1 MIFISILVL
10 SHFSH
15 AWLFV
20 TLWTVACQAPL
31 SMMGLSRQEYWSGFP
46 CPPPGES
53 LWPRDQT
60 HVSCD
65 SCIAG
70 RLQALLSHWRSPIFI
85 YIVFLKF
92 FSFLNFQCWDVT
104 KKTRNST
111 PPSVPYF
118 KGLKISEF
126 AQIFLKYEY
135 HWFLPSWEPKGHP
148 WWFSG

>member
-20 TLWTVACQAPL
+20 TLWTVAYQAPL
-31 SMMGLSRQEYWSGFP
+31 STGILQERVLEWVSMPSSRGIFVTQGSNP
-46 CPPPGES
+46 RL
-53 LWPRDQT
+53 LWFLHCR
-60 HVSCD
+60 S
-65 SCIAG
+65 IAG
-70 RLQALLSHWRSPIFI
+70 TAEPLEEPHFYL
-85 YIVFLKF
+85 YIFLKY

-111 PPSVPYF
+111 PPSVSYF

-135 HWFLPSWEPKGHP
+135 HRFLPSWETKGHP